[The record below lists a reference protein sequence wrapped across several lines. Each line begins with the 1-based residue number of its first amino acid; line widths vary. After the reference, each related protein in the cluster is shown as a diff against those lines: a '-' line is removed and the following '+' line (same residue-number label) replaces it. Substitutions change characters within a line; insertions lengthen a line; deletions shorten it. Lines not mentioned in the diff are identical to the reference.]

1 MGSFS
6 GNHAAYCRHT
16 HIAAYAHPSYNHHAV
31 QAGEANDRE
40 GDAPMSQ
47 DMGVFIATPLCYS
60 NAKHCNY
67 IAKAWHMA
75 KVSLNQ
81 ASKDTGISLSTLS
94 RWRKKGKISAEKT
107 ENGGYLIDTS
117 EYDRIAELQKL
128 SSHMQPL
135 QMAQVTNIATSND
148 TPILELKITM
158 LEKQLADKQQE
169 NDRLWQ
175 RLDAEAEERRKLTML
190 LSDMREKTP
199 QTPPEKPKG
208 FWATILGKNS

>member
-1 MGSFS
+1 
-6 GNHAAYCRHT
+6 
-16 HIAAYAHPSYNHHAV
+16 
-31 QAGEANDRE
+31 
-40 GDAPMSQ
+40 
-47 DMGVFIATPLCYS
+47 
-60 NAKHCNY
+60 
-67 IAKAWHMA
+67 MA

-81 ASKDTGISLSTLS
+81 ASKDTGVSLSTLS
-94 RWRKKGKISAEKT
+94 RWRKKGKISAEKI

-117 EYDRIAELQKL
+117 EYDRITELQKL
-128 SSHMQPL
+128 SSHMQHL

-148 TPILELKITM
+148 TPMLELKITM

-175 RLDAEAEERRKLTML
+175 RLDEESAERRKLTMM

-199 QTPPEKPKG
+199 QMPAEKPKG